1 MSREHVSAAT
11 TGIGRV
17 SEACAILEHLA
28 QGRCCSLV
36 SANNMGKTTLLRAL
50 AQSSVLEA
58 YYGPWAAACLVV
70 YIDCNR
76 MLQLSEQGFYEL
88 FLRCLRE
95 LPMERFSSDEHAQLA
110 EAYEAVIQ
118 PSSPL
123 AMPLAFNRALGALLE
138 DGARRLAVLLDEFD
152 EPVRTLDG
160 RVLLNLRALA
170 EQYAQ
175 RLVYVTATGKPLDLV
190 RAVRD
195 DGADE
200 FCELFAGQSLTL
212 GPLSNADSARLLDQP
227 PASPAWSPTL
237 AARLIEQA
245 GGHPGLLRAAM
256 ACVAQSL
263 TEPRGGLILAT
274 AAGLAATLDQ
284 DPAVRTECARL
295 WEGLAIKERRTLED
309 LLRVSTSRQSPA
321 ARSLMQ
327 KGLLRVEGARLLPF
341 APMWERYVLQQ
352 MQARTPTDGGVRI
365 DADSNE
371 VWVNGRAAPPLTPL
385 EHALLLS
392 LYRRAGQVCSKQ
404 QLVEAVYERAF
415 IESDVAALQRLVHR
429 LRRKI
434 EPNPDQPVHIL
445 SVRGYGYRLVADE
458 PS

>member
-1 MSREHVSAAT
+1 MSRERVSAET

-17 SEACAILEHLA
+17 SEVCAILERLA

-36 SANNMGKTTLLRAL
+36 SVNNMGKTVLLRAL
-50 AQSSVLEA
+50 VQRSVLEA
-58 YYGPWAAACLVV
+58 YYGARAAAYLVV
-70 YIDCNR
+70 YVDCNR

-88 FLRCLRE
+88 LLRCLRE
-95 LPMERFSSDEHAQLA
+95 LPAERFTSDERAQLDR
-110 EAYEAVIQ
+110 AYEAVIQ

-123 AMPLAFNRALGALLE
+123 AMPLAFSRALGALLD
-138 DGARRLAVLLDEFD
+138 DGARHLAVLLDEFD

-160 RVLLNLRALA
+160 RVLLNLRALV
-170 EQYAQ
+170 EQYPQ
-175 RLVYVTATGKPLDLV
+175 RVVYVTATGKPLDLV
-190 RAVRD
+190 RGARD
-195 DGADE
+195 DGTDE
-200 FCELFAGQSLTL
+200 FCELFAGQSLAL
-212 GPLSNADSARLLDQP
+212 GPLSSADSARLLEQP
-227 PASPAWSPTL
+227 PAAPAWSPTL
-237 AARLIEQA
+237 AARLIEQS

-256 ACVAQSL
+256 ACAAQSL
-263 TEPRGGLILAT
+263 TEPRGELILAT

-284 DPAVRTECARL
+284 DPAVHTECARL
-295 WEGLAIKERRTLED
+295 WDGLATKERRTLED
-309 LLRVSTSRQSPA
+309 LLRASTSRQSPA

-341 APMWERYVLQQ
+341 APVWERYVLQQ
-352 MQARTPTDGGVRI
+352 MQARTPMGAGVRI
-365 DADSNE
+365 DADSSE
-371 VWVNGRAAPPLTPL
+371 VWVNGRAVPPLTPL

-404 QLVEAVYERAF
+404 QLVEAVYGRAY

-434 EPNPDQPVHIL
+434 EPDPDQPEHIL
-445 SVRGYGYRLVADE
+445 SVRGYGYRLVAGE